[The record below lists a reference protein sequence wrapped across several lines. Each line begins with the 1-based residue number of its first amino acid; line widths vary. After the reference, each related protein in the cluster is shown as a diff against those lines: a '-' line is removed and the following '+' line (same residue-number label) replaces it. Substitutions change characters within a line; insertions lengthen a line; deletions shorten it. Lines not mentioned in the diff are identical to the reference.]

1 MNPPDLR
8 RARRLAFVALW
19 GVLAG
24 RLVQGL
30 DVVDWAA
37 LWVCVAVV
45 AGGVI
50 RHVRWAVAAGLL
62 AELMMV
68 LGYYGSFGPGP
79 VQWTPYQL
87 FWVAAAL
94 CVGPLGGYAGHR
106 ISHDRTGYLYLVAA
120 LFVLEPF
127 GWQAWDAIRGRPFGL
142 SATDYAEIAVG
153 LGIAA
158 ATAVWRRRG

>member
-8 RARRLAFVALW
+8 RARRLAFIALW

-24 RLVQGL
+24 RLVQRL

-50 RHVRWAVAAGLL
+50 RDVRWAVVAGLL

-79 VQWTPYQL
+79 VQWTGYQL
-87 FWVAAAL
+87 FWVAAAI
-94 CVGPLGGYAGHR
+94 CVGPVGGYVGHR
-106 ISHDRTGYLYLVAA
+106 ISHNRPGYLYVVAA

-127 GWQAWDAIRGRPFGL
+127 GWQTWELLGGRPFDL
-142 SATDYAEIAVG
+142 SVTDYAEVAVG